1 MAEGIL
7 NSYISLYIPQTG
19 GGDDGSATTDDTTTK
34 EDPEPAKE
42 PEPVVPAETPT
53 GKTDDEIKSGSPP
66 ESAEKLIENFNQL
79 FDSDPGAALTYLF
92 DNFAVLFKFWWS
104 IIYPDF

>member
-19 GGDDGSATTDDTTTK
+19 GGDDGSTDDTTTK
-34 EDPEPAKE
+34 EDPELAK
-42 PEPVVPAETPT
+42 EPVVPAETPT

-79 FDSDPGAALTYLF
+79 FDSDPGAALTYLLE
-92 DNFAVLFKFWWS
+92 NFSVFFKFW
-104 IIYPDF
+104 

>member
-1 MAEGIL
+1 M

-19 GGDDGSATTDDTTTK
+19 GGDGSATTDDDDTTTK

-42 PEPVVPAETPT
+42 PEPVVPADTST

-66 ESAEKLIENFNQL
+66 ETADKLIENFNQL
-79 FDSDPGAALTYLF
+79 FDSDPGAALTYLL
-92 DNFAVLFKFWWS
+92 DNFSVFFKFW
-104 IIYPDF
+104 